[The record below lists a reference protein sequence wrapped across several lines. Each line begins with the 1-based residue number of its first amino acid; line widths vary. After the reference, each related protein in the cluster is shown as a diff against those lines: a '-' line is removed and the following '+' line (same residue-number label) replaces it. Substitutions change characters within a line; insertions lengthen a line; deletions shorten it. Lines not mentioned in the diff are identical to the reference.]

1 MNVRPSKTLIFLAL
15 TFWSVLVIGCNSKAH
30 NRTEVSGVVT
40 LDGKPLPV
48 GLTVKFTPQE
58 PDRSVGGGMVGPGG
72 RYVIFGEPGKIGL
85 DPGTYVVSV
94 ELPFADERGPYT
106 GPPELAK
113 LTIPEAYQ
121 TGKSTLT
128 YTAPSGGGTLDIE
141 MSSK

>member
-1 MNVRPSKTLIFLAL
+1 MNFRPSEIWCVTVFA
-15 TFWSVLVIGCNSKAH
+15 FVMVFVIGCNSKAH

-40 LDGKPLPV
+40 IDGRPLPAGV
-48 GLTVKFTPQE
+48 SVKFTPQE
-58 PDRSVGGGMVGPGG
+58 SDRPVAFGNVGREG

-94 ELPFADERGPYT
+94 EIPFAEARGPYT

-113 LTIPEAYQ
+113 LRIPEAFQ
-121 TGKSTLT
+121 TGKSSLT
-128 YTAPSGGGTLDIE
+128 YTAPSGGETFDIA

>member
-1 MNVRPSKTLIFLAL
+1 MASHLPRFFYGLAFTFVLLSL
-15 TFWSVLVIGCNSKAH
+15 TGCNSKAH
-30 NRTEVSGVVT
+30 NRTEVRGAVT
-40 LDGKPLPV
+40 LDGRPLPV
-48 GLTVKFTPQE
+48 GISVKFTPQE
-58 PDRSVGGGMVGPGG
+58 PDRPVATGMVGREG

-94 ELPFADERGPYT
+94 ELPFAEERGPYT

-113 LTIPEAYQ
+113 LRIPEAFQ

-128 YTAPSGGGTLDIE
+128 YTAPSGGETLDIE